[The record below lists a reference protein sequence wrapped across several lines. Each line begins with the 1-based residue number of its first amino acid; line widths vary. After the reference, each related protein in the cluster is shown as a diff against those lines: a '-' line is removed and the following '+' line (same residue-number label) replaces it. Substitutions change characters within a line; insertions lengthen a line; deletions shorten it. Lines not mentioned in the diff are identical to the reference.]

1 MNKTKSRILLFV
13 VLFIAM
19 IALYNTKVLAN
30 DVPTSETTAPT
41 KNDVAFEEFSKQ
53 KDNVT
58 YNLFIGERVS
68 VLNWNIGYFL
78 KPTVTINNKNIA
90 VIKDDYSIKRV
101 EAKKVGSTTGCITAT
116 HNGKTVKKNFKVNV
130 KNAKISNKL
139 DSKTNDVVSI
149 TGISKNKTQ
158 VLLANGELWNTNS
171 NTFKLTKKATGNVAK
186 YVYSDVYFQEG
197 KNTLKTTVMIT
208 SMLKNDKKLT
218 VQSPIRN
225 FSISK
230 VKDVSKYGYLR
241 TNGDYYGIVLSNNKL
256 TVKKKATK
264 VSKLMGEYLLLKG
277 QKLYTVGNKK
287 ISDLKV
293 KDAKG
298 YAGSGLMLTTDNK
311 LYVYSYEYKTKKYSV
326 KLVEKNVKQLLNG
339 EIYKTSSGKVKRYK
353 FYKYDTRPSNVLETF
368 YVAESELQLK
378 TNKDLYLNSKKILTK
393 VENVTY
399 ALGTKYNSA
408 LITRTDGSIWKL
420 DLGGKAKLAK
430 VRSGSNNNKRIS
442 KPTNVKVEQ
451 AGKTSANITW
461 KKVEGATKY
470 TVYRATSKNG
480 KYTKVGTI
488 NKTTFTDKKLTKG
501 KNYYYKVVA
510 NTKNSLYDSSRT
522 NSVKVKIK
530 K

>member
-1 MNKTKSRILLFV
+1 MNKTKSKILLFV
-13 VLFIAM
+13 VLFITA
-19 IALYNTKVLAN
+19 IALCNAKVLAN
-30 DVPTSETTAPT
+30 SNVTTQT
-41 KNDVAFEEFSKQ
+41 KSDEAFEQFSKQ
-53 KDNVT
+53 KNNVT
-58 YNLFIGERVS
+58 YNLYLGEKVS
-68 VLNWNIGYFL
+68 VVNWNIGYFL

-90 VIKDDYSIKRV
+90 VIKDDYSIKKV
-101 EAKKVGSTTGCITAT
+101 EVKKVGSTTGCITVT
-116 HNGKTVKKNFKVNV
+116 HNGKTVKKNFKINV
-130 KNAKISNKL
+130 KSAKISNKL

-149 TGISKNKTQ
+149 TGISKAKTQ

-171 NTFKLTKKATGNVAK
+171 NTFKLTKKSTGNVAK

-256 TVKKKATK
+256 TAKKKATK
-264 VSKLMGEYLLLKG
+264 VSKLMGDYLLLKG
-277 QKLYTVGNKK
+277 NKLYTVGNKK

-298 YAGSGLMLTTDNK
+298 YAGNGLILTTDNK
-311 LYVYSYEYKTKKYSV
+311 LYVYSYDYKTKKYSV

-353 FYKYDTRPSNVLETF
+353 FYKDDKRPSNILETF

-378 TNKDLYLNSKKILTK
+378 TNKDLCINNKKILTK

-408 LITRTDGSIWKL
+408 LITRADGSIWKL
-420 DLGGKAKLAK
+420 DLGGKAKLSK
-430 VRSGSNNNKRIS
+430 VRSGSNNNKKIS
-442 KPTNVKVEQ
+442 KPTNLKVKQ
-451 AGKTSANITW
+451 AGKTSAKITW

-480 KYTKVGTI
+480 KYTKVGKI
-488 NKTTFTDKKLTKG
+488 NKTTFTDKKLKKG

-510 NTKNSLYDSSRT
+510 STKNSLYDSNRT